1 MWETALTDRVPPGYA
16 GTMRASWTTWR
27 RQSRQHPS
35 VLVLTLVGLLGLG
48 LGPLLTAAGIALV
61 GQLVAGV
68 AVAPLA
74 LALYLCLL
82 TDGPRPDDDDGDERP
97 PDTPGEPGGGAEW
110 ERFEREFWVHVDRR
124 LPVA

>member
-1 MWETALTDRVPPGYA
+1 
-16 GTMRASWTTWR
+16 MRAFWTTWQ
-27 RQSRQHPS
+27 RQSRRHPS

-48 LGPLLTAAGIALV
+48 LGPLLLAAGMALV

-82 TDGPRPDDDDGDERP
+82 TGGSWHDDDDDGDGGDGERP
-97 PDTPGEPGGGAEW
+97 PDTPGEPGGGPEW
-110 ERFEREFWVHVDRR
+110 ERFEREFWAHVDRQ

>member
-1 MWETALTDRVPPGYA
+1 
-16 GTMRASWTTWR
+16 MRAFWTTWQ
-27 RQSRQHPS
+27 RQSGRHPS

-48 LGPLLTAAGIALV
+48 LGPLLVAAGMALV
-61 GQLVAGV
+61 GQLVAGI

-82 TDGPRPDDDDGDERP
+82 TDGSWPDDDDGGDGGERP
-97 PDTPGEPGGGAEW
+97 PDTPGEPGGGSEW
-110 ERFEREFWVHVDRR
+110 ERFEREFWAHVDRH